1 VEPPGEDLPPPEPG
15 PSGPLSGEHEP
26 DAPVPGPEVGALRLI
41 AAAAAVALVV
51 SSQGHLLLVAGLL
64 IVVAA
69 TRAGVPAALLAVT
82 AVIVRWG
89 DGSLSALGGDQA
101 VLGPAF
107 LVGDIAAATSAAL
120 AALAVVLL
128 APRSV
133 PLAVAVGIV
142 AGGIAAGPTVP
153 HDVLL
158 RLAGAAVGVAAALAV
173 RWVPRRG
180 ELAVALAAVAL
191 VLAA

>member
-1 VEPPGEDLPPPEPG
+1 VEPPGEDLPPPELRP
-15 PSGPLSGEHEP
+15 EP
-26 DAPVPGPEVGALRLI
+26 PVPGPEVGALRLI
-41 AAAAAVALVV
+41 AAAAAVVLVA
-51 SSQGHLLLVAGLL
+51 SSQGHLLLLGGLL
-64 IVVAA
+64 VVVAA

-101 VLGPAF
+101 VLGPAL
-107 LVGDIAAATSAAL
+107 LVGDLGAAASAVL
-120 AALAVVLL
+120 AALAIVLL
-128 APRSV
+128 APRSL
-133 PLAVAVGIV
+133 PLAVALGIV
-142 AGGIAAGPTVP
+142 AGAIAAGPTVP
-153 HDVLL
+153 HDVLV
-158 RLAGAAVGVAAALAV
+158 RLAGAAVGVAAALAA